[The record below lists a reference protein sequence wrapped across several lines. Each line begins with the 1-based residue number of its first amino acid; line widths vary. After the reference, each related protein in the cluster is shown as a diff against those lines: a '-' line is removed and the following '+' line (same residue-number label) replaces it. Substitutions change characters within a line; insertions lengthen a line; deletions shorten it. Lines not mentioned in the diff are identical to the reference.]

1 LSAPRA
7 PAETVVITGAS
18 AGVGRA
24 TAQAFARKGARI
36 GLLARGRGRLRAAA
50 EEVERAGGE
59 ALAIPTDVA
68 DADAVES
75 AAEAIERRFGPIDIW
90 VNNAMATIFAPI
102 AAITA
107 EEYRRSTDVTYL
119 GCVHGTMAALR
130 HMLPRDRGT
139 IVQVGSALAYR
150 AIPLQAPYCAA
161 KHAIR
166 GFTDSLRTEL
176 LHQGSNVH
184 VTMVQMPALN
194 TPQFD
199 WARNKMGR
207 RARPLGTIFQ
217 PEVAAQA
224 IVHAS
229 HARRREI
236 YVGGSTLATILGNK
250 LMPGVF
256 DRLMARLAYDGQL
269 SNELAPPELAGNLFT
284 PQKGDYGAHGRFD
297 AEASGGSLELR
308 LSRQRGLAVAG
319 AACLAGFLAVLLAAP
334 KSAARTPR
342 LR

>member
-1 LSAPRA
+1 MSSQP
-7 PAETVVITGAS
+7 ETIVITGAS
-18 AGVGRA
+18 GGVGRA
-24 TAQAFARKGARI
+24 AARKFAADGARVA
-36 GLLARGRGRLRAAA
+36 LLARGRKGLEAAA
-50 EEVERAGGE
+50 REVEHAGGE
-59 ALAIPTDVA
+59 ALVLPVDVSDPDQLEA
-68 DADAVES
+68 AAASVEDAL
-75 AAEAIERRFGPIDIW
+75 GPIDVW
-90 VNNAMATIFAPI
+90 VNDAMVTLY
-102 AAITA
+102 A
-107 EEYRRSTDVTYL
+107 EFLDIEPAEFKRSTEVSYL
-119 GCVHGTMAALR
+119 GMVWGTRAALTR
-130 HMLPRDRGT
+130 MLPRDRGT